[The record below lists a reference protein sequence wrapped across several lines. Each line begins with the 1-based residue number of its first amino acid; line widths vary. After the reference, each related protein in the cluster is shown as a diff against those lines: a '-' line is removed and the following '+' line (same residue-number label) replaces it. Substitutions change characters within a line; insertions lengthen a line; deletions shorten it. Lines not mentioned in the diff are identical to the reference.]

1 MNCIIIEDEDDAAAS
16 LENQLVRSPHVV
28 HVLAKIDSVE
38 EAVPWLRENQT
49 DLIFLDVQLGDG
61 LGFEIFDHVQLTTPV
76 VFTTS
81 YDRYMTKAFELNSI
95 SYLLKP
101 VMPEQLHTALAKY
114 DRLYPSVTALPE
126 KIAQLQP
133 GYQQRFL
140 VRDGNHYTPLFEK
153 DIAWF
158 YVQNKHYLFVV
169 TRDRKQYLYDSTLEL
184 LEQRLDPRLFFRINR
199 QYIVSADAVKQVSP
213 HDNYRLRLEMTP
225 SCKEEM
231 LVSRHRLV
239 EFRDWLDT

>member
-16 LENQLVRSPHVV
+16 LENQLVRSTHIVN
-28 HVLAKIDSVE
+28 VLAKIDSVE
-38 EAVPWLRENQT
+38 EAVPWLQENKT

-76 VFTTS
+76 IFTTS
-81 YDRYMTKAFELNSI
+81 YDQYMTKAFELNSI

-101 VMPEQLHTALAKY
+101 VMPEQLKSALDKY
-114 DRLYPSVTALPE
+114 QRLYPSVNAFQE
-126 KIAQLQP
+126 KILQLQS

-169 TRDRKQYLYDSTLEL
+169 TKDRKQYLYDSTLEL

-199 QYIVSADAVKQVSP
+199 QYIVGADAVKQVSS
-213 HDNYRLRLEMTP
+213 HDNYRLKLEMDP
-225 SCKEEM
+225 PCKEEI